1 MENSSDQEQDGKDKS
16 VKSSSLIGSLM
27 PRILKEAQK
36 KRGFA
41 LIALTKEAH
50 MSLSRI
56 AKLAIRQARFV
67 YKKAVVML
75 SAKELTKALKKINW
89 FEQHFM
95 KDRVPVFS
103 TTPFYFSAIISL
115 MERLPDWTSVL
126 QSQDDMNS
134 VSEIYITNSRTHPL
148 IAKNFTLRF
157 VAVVFIDMLNNR
169 AQAEQQGT
177 LSNTLVFRKTQID
190 LRFEENPITS
200 KIFQRQGVYFLN
212 STPWRSKWHW
222 HIHVPSKCPECS
234 QEMTPHQKV
243 PLEDEMLGER
253 LVELVGQPK
262 KEKSTPIS
270 VQKGSIHSERVKIS
284 STNVRLETTVPQK
297 EETFQVVIDLIKI
310 SKCFKAF
317 TISADV
323 LEIVMQQFWYT
334 IKKVQGIDSYEF
346 S

>member
-1 MENSSDQEQDGKDKS
+1 MATLYKKS
-16 VKSSSLIGSLM
+16 VRAIDVVKSHLRRPLQYKLHHSWNDVDDCVRQSSKVYSRPDYQTESEDVDFSCEKVIDLTSVSIVSLQVYTLACQFIGHLI
-27 PRILKEAQK
+27 R
-36 KRGFA
+36 RG
-41 LIALTKEAH
+41 
-50 MSLSRI
+50 
-56 AKLAIRQARFV
+56 
-67 YKKAVVML
+67 
-75 SAKELTKALKKINW
+75 W
-89 FEQHFM
+89 C
-95 KDRVPVFS
+95 
-103 TTPFYFSAIISL
+103 L

-190 LRFEENPITS
+190 LRFE
-200 KIFQRQGVYFLN
+200 
-212 STPWRSKWHW
+212 
-222 HIHVPSKCPECS
+222 
-234 QEMTPHQKV
+234 KV